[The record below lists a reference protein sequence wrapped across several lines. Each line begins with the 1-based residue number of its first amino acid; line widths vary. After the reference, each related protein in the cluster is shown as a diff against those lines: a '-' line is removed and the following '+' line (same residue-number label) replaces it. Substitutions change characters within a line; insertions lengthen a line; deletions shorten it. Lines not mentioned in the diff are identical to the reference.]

1 MINLLISPDFFSA
14 VSKLAPSDQAR
25 ANNFVQSFNKN
36 PDSPGINLEK
46 LHGAKGQ
53 AFFSGRIS
61 QELRAI
67 LHQDGEAWVLLH
79 ADHHD
84 AAYTWAERRQ
94 VNRHKVTGAL
104 QLVEL
109 QVVQQVQQAMAQES
123 VQAPDMSEPLFAEHA
138 DDYLLSLGLPEDWL
152 PTLRLVRDDDQLLQV
167 CENLPQDV
175 AERLLDLAAG
185 EFVTPPA
192 VVPPEQPVVASPDT
206 RRRFYVV
213 EQDDD
218 LLAALQAP
226 MERWI
231 SFLHPSQRAIVQRT
245 FNGPV
250 KVTGSAGTGKTV
262 VAMHRAR
269 HLARQGKRVL
279 LTSYVSTLCDNL
291 KRNLRLLCSEEEL
304 SYITVSTVHSQAL
317 KLAQVENKG
326 LCPADDGVL
335 GAMLDSVAAV
345 RAPGSDVAFLKAEWD
360 AVIQAQ
366 GILSWPEYRKA
377 PRTGRGQPLSAK
389 ERKALWQVFDGVME
403 RLAEKNQASF
413 PDLCRRAE
421 QLLLDGKATSPFDAV
436 IVDEV
441 QDLKS
446 PALRFLRALCQD
458 HPEYMMVV
466 GDAGQRIYP
475 GGFSLSSLGI
485 EVRGRSHIL
494 RINYRTTEQIRQAA
508 DRILGLKAD
517 DLDGG
522 TESRKGTHSLLRGP
536 HPTLQGFNTR
546 EQEDAAAV
554 EQIKKWLASGLRP
567 EAISVFARVG
577 KRLNSLGSVMEA
589 ADIPSIRL
597 RDDKEE
603 SQPAVRMGTMHRAK
617 GLEFKAVLVL
627 DCSAAVLPHPKVL
640 KAAADPADRQEAE
653 ERERR
658 LLYVAM
664 TRARD
669 ELALTWSGKP
679 SSLATGIG
687 GA

>member
-1 MINLLISPDFFSA
+1 MVNLLISPDYFSA
-14 VSKLAPSDQAR
+14 VSRLAPADQAR
-25 ANNFVQSFNKN
+25 ANKFVQDFNKN
-36 PDSPGINLEK
+36 PKSPGINLEK

-109 QVVQQVQQAMAQES
+109 QVVQEVKKALAHKPVQTTAS
-123 VQAPDMSEPLFAEHA
+123 DEPTFADHG

-152 PTLRLVRDDDQLLQV
+152 PTLRLVRDEDQLLQV

-185 EFVTPPA
+185 EFVTPPP
-192 VVPPEQPVVASPDT
+192 VLSPEKPVVESPDT

-213 EQDDD
+213 EHDDD

-226 MERWI
+226 MECWI
-231 SFLHPSQRAIVQRT
+231 SFLHPSQRAIVERT

-291 KRNLRLLCSEEEL
+291 KRNLRLLCTEEEL
-304 SYITVSTVHSQAL
+304 ALITVSTVHSQAL
-317 KLAQVENKG
+317 KLARKENTEI
-326 LCPADDGVL
+326 CPADDSAIGS
-335 GAMLDSVAAV
+335 MLDSILAV
-345 RAPGSDVAFLKAEWD
+345 RAPGSDASFVRAEWD

-377 PRTGRGQPLSAK
+377 PRTGRGNPLSAK
-389 ERKALWQVFDGVME
+389 DRKALWQIFEGVME
-403 RLAEKNQASF
+403 RLAEKNQATF

-421 QLLLDGKATSPFDAV
+421 CLLLEGEVSSPFDAV

-441 QDLKS
+441 QDLKP

-458 HPEYMMVV
+458 HPEYMMVA
-466 GDAGQRIYP
+466 GDSGQRIYP
-475 GGFSLSSLGI
+475 GGFSLASLGI

-494 RINYRTTEQIRQAA
+494 RINYRTTEHIRQAA
-508 DRILGLKAD
+508 DKILGLEAD

-522 TESRKGTHSLLRGP
+522 IERRSGTHSLLRGP
-536 HPTLQGFNTR
+536 HPTLQGNERR

-554 EQIKKWLASGLRP
+554 EQIKKWLAGGLRP
-567 EAISVFARVG
+567 EAIAVFARV
-577 KRLNSLGSVMEA
+577 
-589 ADIPSIRL
+589 
-597 RDDKEE
+597 
-603 SQPAVRMGTMHRAK
+603 
-617 GLEFKAVLVL
+617 
-627 DCSAAVLPHPKVL
+627 
-640 KAAADPADRQEAE
+640 
-653 ERERR
+653 
-658 LLYVAM
+658 
-664 TRARD
+664 
-669 ELALTWSGKP
+669 
-679 SSLATGIG
+679 
-687 GA
+687 